1 MPHSPLTFAELKRA
15 IIESC
20 TPDLL
25 EKKYREQLSPNDPR
39 ETGHCAVAS
48 EAFYHIAGG
57 KKAGFIPVVCG
68 YAENDRGDMKF
79 KGEIVPALAK
89 GWKKQ
94 THWWIRGPQGAERG
108 AGKIFDVTS
117 GQYDAPYPYENG
129 HNTGFM
135 QPQKKP
141 SKRAQIVIDR
151 VVEKLSVAR
160 LEAYKQAN
168 LKAYAQAVE
177 CLPTHKSHRAARSLR
192 T

>member
-1 MPHSPLTFAELKRA
+1 MPSSPLTFAELKRA

-25 EKKYREQLSPNDPR
+25 EKKYREQLSPSDPR

-48 EAFYHIAGG
+48 EAFYHLAGG

-68 YAENDRGDMKF
+68 YAEDNKGNMKF
-79 KGEIVPALAK
+79 KADIQPALQA

-94 THWWIRGPQGAERG
+94 THWWIRGPEGAARG
-108 AGKIFDVTS
+108 GGKIFDITS
-117 GQYDAPYPYENG
+117 GQYDAPYPYQNG

-135 QPQKKP
+135 QPQQKP

-151 VVEKLSVAR
+151 VAEKIGAAR

-168 LKAYAQAVE
+168 LKAYAQAGE
-177 CLPTHKSHRAARSLR
+177 CLPTHKSHRAARSPR

>member
-1 MPHSPLTFAELKRA
+1 MPHSPLTFAALKRA

-25 EKKYREQLSPNDPR
+25 EKKYRAALSPDDPR

-79 KGEIVPALAK
+79 KDEIHPALREGYAK
-89 GWKKQ
+89 C

-108 AGKIFDVTS
+108 AGKIFDVTA
-117 GQYDAPYPYENG
+117 GQYDGPFPYHNG

-135 QPQKKP
+135 QQKQKP

-151 VVEKLSVAR
+151 VIEKLGSAR

-168 LKAYAQAVE
+168 LKAYAQAAE
-177 CLPTHKSHRAARSLR
+177 YHPTHKSRPVARSLR